1 LACQRL
7 TRSLF
12 IIFLRAKIRKDPAI
26 ATADQNA
33 AASPLP
39 LPADTR
45 DSLIDRLASYLAPF
59 FDTNPHDMPAAHLT
73 AVRAIASYQPETQA
87 DCINIARSISFSMSA
102 LAALRRAAAEEM
114 PPALQ
119 LRYFGGANS
128 LNRSADQSERM
139 MERRRRYQQACA
151 SPVPPAWT
159 AGSAAG
165 AAAVAREGGDCARQE
180 IDDARLAER
189 SAIDSGIGDAEITE
203 LEVGEAAIEAAV
215 AEAMLKYTIGCKPGS
230 AVGAATGNPLTPK
243 DMSAGCLSGVSPAA
257 SKLHRG
263 VMPAAHLV
271 GDPRFSQHSAASRG
285 SPCPTRW

>member
-1 LACQRL
+1 MSHPAWNSLAGCRGFALRTNQELAPPRFSTSACQRL

-12 IIFLRAKIRKDPAI
+12 IIFLRAQIRKDPAI
-26 ATADQNA
+26 ATANQVA

-45 DSLIDRLASYLAPF
+45 AGLIDRLASYLAPF
-59 FDTNPHDMPAAHLT
+59 FDTNPHDLPAAHLT

-87 DCINIARSISFSMSA
+87 DCMNIARSISFSMSA
-102 LAALRRAAAEEM
+102 LAALRRAAAEM
-114 PPALQ
+114 LPALQ

-165 AAAVAREGGDCARQE
+165 AAAVAAR
-180 IDDARLAER
+180 
-189 SAIDSGIGDAEITE
+189 
-203 LEVGEAAIEAAV
+203 
-215 AEAMLKYTIGCKPGS
+215 
-230 AVGAATGNPLTPK
+230 AAT
-243 DMSAGCLSGVSPAA
+243 A
-257 SKLHRG
+257 
-263 VMPAAHLV
+263 LV
-271 GDPRFSQHSAASRG
+271 RSR
-285 SPCPTRW
+285 